1 VEAVD
6 LRRLPLAFCVLAA
19 AGLNAC
25 GREAVKNLIDETRA
39 PVRVI
44 VEIRL
49 EQTEQP
55 SEKDLQLRRA
65 VADAIEHEHI
75 GIVAR
80 STSDVGRM
88 TLAVDVKN
96 SVTAIPVIHDVLR
109 KFGIDERSTVRIDE
123 EHS

>member
-1 VEAVD
+1 MG
-6 LRRLPLAFCVLAA
+6 RRPIRCLLYAALVLT
-19 AGLNAC
+19 AC
-25 GREAVKNLIDETRA
+25 GRDAVKNLIDETRA

-75 GIVAR
+75 GIVAM
-80 STSDVGRM
+80 STADVGRM
-88 TLAVDVKN
+88 NLAVDVKD
-96 SVTAIPVIHDVLR
+96 SVAAIPVIHEVLR

-123 EHS
+123 EHSAPPS

>member
-1 VEAVD
+1 MEVVGI
-6 LRRLPLAFCVLAA
+6 RFFVLAIA
-19 AGLNAC
+19 LTAC

-65 VADAIEHEHI
+65 VADAIEHERI
-75 GIVAR
+75 GVVAL

-88 TLAVDVKN
+88 NISVDVKD
-96 SVTAIPVIHDVLR
+96 SVSAIPVIHDVLR
-109 KFGIDERSTVRIDE
+109 KFGLDERSTVRIDE
-123 EHS
+123 EHTAPPS